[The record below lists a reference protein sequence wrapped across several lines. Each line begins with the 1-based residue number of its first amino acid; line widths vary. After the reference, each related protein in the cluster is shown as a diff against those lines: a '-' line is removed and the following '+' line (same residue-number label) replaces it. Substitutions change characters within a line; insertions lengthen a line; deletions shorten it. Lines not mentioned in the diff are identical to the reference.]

1 MAGCSSSFAR
11 ETRSS
16 GREAPSRKLNAEAEC
31 SSTYFNRRFL
41 PRTSASHA
49 GPYRLD
55 RVQSRFHSP
64 RVPLELWDVTSL
76 SRCPI
81 LRAPTPFRTT
91 SHLFFSTVQ
100 RTQGFAC
107 EHLRS
112 QGTLAFHFET
122 QPLLGAEACKCA
134 WPWSLGQ
141 LRPTF
146 PAKQTGSAEKNQDC
160 VCRAELAHQCGF
172 PRRCF
177 EFARVRPQ
185 DAPGPDRAA
194 ETTQTA
200 ANVPSR
206 ESPTLTVR

>member
-55 RVQSRFHSP
+55 RVQSRFHHSP

-81 LRAPTPFRTT
+81 LRAPT
-91 SHLFFSTVQ
+91 
-100 RTQGFAC
+100 
-107 EHLRS
+107 RS
-112 QGTLAFHFET
+112 EERRVGKE
-122 QPLLGAEACKCA
+122 GR
-134 WPWSLGQ
+134 SLW
-141 LRPTF
+141 
-146 PAKQTGSAEKNQDC
+146 A
-160 VCRAELAHQCGF
+160 
-172 PRRCF
+172 
-177 EFARVRPQ
+177 
-185 DAPGPDRAA
+185 
-194 ETTQTA
+194 
-200 ANVPSR
+200 
-206 ESPTLTVR
+206 